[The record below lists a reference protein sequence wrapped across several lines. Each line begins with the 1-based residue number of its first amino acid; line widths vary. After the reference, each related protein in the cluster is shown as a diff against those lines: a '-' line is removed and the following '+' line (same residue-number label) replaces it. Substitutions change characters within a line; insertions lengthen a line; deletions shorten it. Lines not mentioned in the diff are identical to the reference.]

1 MIHYVEYV
9 LSGTVT
15 DNDGHRLQIGS
26 ARWGCGSPT
35 VELAVKFKLPVIGVA
50 CAGLCLLLRVVLR
63 PWVTSGLRN
72 SM

>member
-26 ARWGCGSPT
+26 ARWGCGT
-35 VELAVKFKLPVIGVA
+35 VELAVKFKLPVILGRRV
-50 CAGLCLLLRVVLR
+50 CA
-63 PWVTSGLRN
+63 
-72 SM
+72 

>member
-26 ARWGCGSPT
+26 ARWGCGT

-63 PWVTSGLRN
+63 PWVTVTSGLRN